1 MKQVPGAANHQQS
14 RIPASNRAATVLTG
28 LPGGGLPELRK
39 LLAAEGY
46 PDPLW
51 YEVPKSR
58 KAPKYARRALKHGAD
73 VLFIWGGDGTVQ
85 RCIDALAG
93 TGAVLAI
100 LPAGAANLLATNL
113 KVPGDLEAAVR
124 TGLHAERRPVDTG
137 SVHGEHFAVM
147 AGRRVRCPDDQ
158 GS

>member
-1 MKQVPGAANHQQS
+1 VKQVTGAANHQQS

-73 VLFIWGGDGTVQ
+73 VLSS
-85 RCIDALAG
+85 
-93 TGAVLAI
+93 
-100 LPAGAANLLATNL
+100 GAAT
-113 KVPGDLEAAVR
+113 GRFSAASTPWRGRARCWRSSRPARRICWPR
-124 TGLHAERRPVDTG
+124 T
-137 SVHGEHFAVM
+137 
-147 AGRRVRCPDDQ
+147 
-158 GS
+158 